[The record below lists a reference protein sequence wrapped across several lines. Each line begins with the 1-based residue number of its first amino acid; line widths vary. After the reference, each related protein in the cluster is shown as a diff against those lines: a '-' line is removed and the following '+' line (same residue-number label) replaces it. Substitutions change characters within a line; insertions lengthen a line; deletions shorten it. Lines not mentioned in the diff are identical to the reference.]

1 MAERIEKV
9 NLTKNNNRNRKRLK
23 AKDSKKYSRKK
34 QVKLQQKKDRQFKSV
49 LSFLTL
55 AIVLTL
61 GYFTF
66 NTRSELIAKRNQYR
80 DLASETISQELK
92 RDRLNAKLE
101 GTVDLN
107 RIQRYAI
114 EQLGMVYD
122 NNGAERIDN

>member
-1 MAERIEKV
+1 M
-9 NLTKNNNRNRKRLK
+9 
-23 AKDSKKYSRKK
+23 
-34 QVKLQQKKDRQFKSV
+34 

>member
-9 NLTKNNNRNRKRLK
+9 NLTKNNNKNRKRLK

>member
-9 NLTKNNNRNRKRLK
+9 NLTKNNNKNRKRLK

-55 AIVLTL
+55 AIILTL